1 MIVLKKTYDELFDL
15 FIDEKHGALELY
27 NETKRLKEQIY
38 DLQAERAELRWQ
50 ILKTKGLV

>member
-27 NETKRLKEQIY
+27 NENKTLKRELY
-38 DLQAERAELRWQ
+38 DLQAERADLRWQ
-50 ILKTKGLV
+50 ILKIKGLV